1 MYIYLQGEHN
11 YLLLKLT
18 ERFTP
23 NVFVSIRRHKDIE
36 TTPSEVIHLAVN
48 LIFKF

>member
-18 ERFTP
+18 GFTP
-23 NVFVSIRRHKDIE
+23 NVFVSIRRHEDIE
-36 TTPSEVIHLAVN
+36 TTPSEVINLAVN